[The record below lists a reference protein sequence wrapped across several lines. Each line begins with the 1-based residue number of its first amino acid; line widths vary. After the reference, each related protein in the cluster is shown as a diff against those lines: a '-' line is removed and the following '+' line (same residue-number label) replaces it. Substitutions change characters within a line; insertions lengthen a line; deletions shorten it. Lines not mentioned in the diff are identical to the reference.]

1 VTAHRIWRLIGL
13 VLLVALL
20 LACVYN
26 GLVEGWNELQNDDT
40 PPMRVATA
48 TQLLYGAAALG
59 ALIAL
64 AIPNQRRW
72 VYPLLVVWGVAC
84 TITATLAPVV
94 YGEASWNTGA
104 AAGLLTVLIVLLVLW
119 GWRRACKRP
128 DPPGRPDPLIP

>member
-1 VTAHRIWRLIGL
+1 MTPHRIWRLVGL

-48 TQLLYGAAALG
+48 TQLLYGLAAAG

-64 AIPNQRRW
+64 AIPARRRW
-72 VYPLLVVWGVAC
+72 VSPLLVVWGAASIV
-84 TITATLAPVV
+84 TATLAPVV
-94 YGEASWNTGA
+94 YGGASWTSGA

-119 GWRRACKRP
+119 GWRALGLAPRLQAP
-128 DPPGRPDPLIP
+128 TND